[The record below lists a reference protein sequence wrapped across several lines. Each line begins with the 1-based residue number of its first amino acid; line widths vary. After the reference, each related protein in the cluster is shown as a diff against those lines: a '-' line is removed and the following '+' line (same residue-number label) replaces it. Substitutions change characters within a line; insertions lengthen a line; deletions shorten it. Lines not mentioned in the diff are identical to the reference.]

1 MNKSQIIIF
10 SAVAAVLAVRLYQR
24 YVKKNKSNTGG
35 QPGSATGSS
44 FPLHDKDDEYEPY
57 SKK

>member
-1 MNKSQIIIF
+1 MDKSQIIII
-10 SAVAAVLAVRLYQR
+10 SAVAAALAVRLYLR

-35 QPGSATGSS
+35 HPESDSGSS
-44 FPLHDKDDEYEPY
+44 YPLQDKDEEYEPY